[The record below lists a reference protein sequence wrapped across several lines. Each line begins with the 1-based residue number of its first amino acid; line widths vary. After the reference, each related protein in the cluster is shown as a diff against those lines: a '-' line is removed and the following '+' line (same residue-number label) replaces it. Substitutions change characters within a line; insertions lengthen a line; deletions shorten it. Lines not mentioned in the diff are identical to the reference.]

1 MENQNNDDAIE
12 VTAQNSNN
20 TNNTDNGEPPHLVR
34 ASDLPEFIHKPSGN
48 TVRIR
53 CPAAGKLIKSEN
65 ERNFIL

>member
-12 VTAQNSNN
+12 VTAQNSSN

-34 ASDLPEFIHKPSGN
+34 AGDLPEFIHKPSRN

-53 CPAAGKLIKSEN
+53 CPAAGKLT
-65 ERNFIL
+65 EREGE